1 MKKDPMWRLTADE
14 GKLVTNGTIKGKV
27 IDVAPN
33 LNPDDFYEID
43 EEIDENKEVEQNG

>member
-1 MKKDPMWRLTADE
+1 MKKEPMWRLTADE
-14 GKLVTNGTIKGKV
+14 GKLITNGTISGIV

-43 EEIDENKEVEQNG
+43 ESENNEGGEQNG

>member
-1 MKKDPMWRLTADE
+1 MKKEPMWRLTADE
-14 GKLVTNGTIKGKV
+14 GKVLTNGTITGTV

-43 EEIDENKEVEQNG
+43 KPNEEQQ